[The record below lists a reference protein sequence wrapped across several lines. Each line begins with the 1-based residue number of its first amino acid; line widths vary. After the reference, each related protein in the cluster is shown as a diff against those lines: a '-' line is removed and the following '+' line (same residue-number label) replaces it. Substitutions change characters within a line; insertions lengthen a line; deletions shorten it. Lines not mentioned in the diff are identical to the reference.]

1 MIVGLTGG
9 IGSGKTAVSNWF
21 FSQNIDV
28 VDADIIAHQLTEQDS
43 PLLDT
48 LRETFGDWVLDEAG
62 NYNRQAMR
70 TFIFDKPDKLA
81 KLNAIIH
88 PAVQQSILHSLKQS
102 HSSYTLLVV
111 PLLFEKRQ
119 HSPLFGL
126 CQQFLVVDSPV
137 ALQIARATRR
147 DSTGDIQKILSNQLS
162 RQERLALAQELHAD
176 VVVNDQD
183 LPTLYAQLLP
193 LHQKYLALAHAKK
206 QS

>member
-48 LRETFGDWVLDEAG
+48 LRETFGDWVIDEAG

-70 TFIFDKPDKLA
+70 AFIFDKPDKLA

-102 HSSYTLLVV
+102 RSSYKMLVV
-111 PLLFEKRQ
+111 PLLFEKHQ

-193 LHQKYLALAHAKK
+193 LHQKYLALAHAQK
-206 QS
+206 